1 LFEEDCRDK
10 AVTSHKS
17 DTGTF
22 HHLNRR
28 YSIRQTIRYEILKND
43 LEGNPCWLESV
54 EGLEQATN
62 RIEELAA
69 SDPSFDYYLYCVQA
83 DKFIR
88 RLQRTSPRLD
98 VLPGEASQR
107 KAG

>member
-1 LFEEDCRDK
+1 MD
-10 AVTSHKS
+10 
-17 DTGTF
+17 
-22 HHLNRR
+22 RR
-28 YSIRQTIRYEILKND
+28 YAIRQTIRYEILKND
-43 LEGNPCWLESV
+43 VEGNPCWLESV

-88 RLQRTSPRLD
+88 RLRRTSPSAD
-98 VLPGEASQR
+98 VLPSSARQK

>member
-17 DTGTF
+17 DTSTF

-43 LEGNPCWLESV
+43 LEGNPRWLESV